1 MSVAITI
8 RDVPEETRNAL
19 ASKAALRGQSMQQ
32 FVRQLL
38 VDTAARRTQDELI
51 AEIVA
56 RNRAAGNNVSRDW
69 SVKAVREDRAR

>member
-56 RNRAAGNNVSRDW
+56 RNRAAGNNVPRDW
-69 SVKAVREDRAR
+69 IVKAVREDRAR